1 MLTQRDQPATLYPHL
16 FAVGQIGRVKA
27 AVGINWPAALQR
39 LVGAGGRAARRHFP
53 TVATALRNHPFVA
66 PIAATGGVLAVSDG
80 LGALYRGA
88 DRLPG
93 VLASGQIPAA
103 INSGAT
109 AVQEGVTDAMTSASN
124 TIADATPADAMARWW
139 HGPPRPSSTPPD
151 VAAFRANR
159 LVEPDV
165 LSNMTAEG
173 VASLAASSGFTS
185 GVPGSVLPHAM
196 MQRAAPEIADEV
208 ANTTVNNP
216 YWRSPPQPSGTAS
229 TIGRW
234 ANNAGEWL
242 GNNWHWAVPTAGGL
256 GALGYYLSNRRR
268 KNDDDE
274 EKNAWVKQAINVQH
288 YAPIAPRR
296 QLSQSERSRV
306 EEGQSRWFPEI
317 WQSYDTEIPDM
328 MSSPGRGALLHGVP
342 AGLLGAALGG
352 AAGSH
357 VDPGGAAIGAGL
369 GGVGVGGLMALIAYM
384 RRQQANRDLEETMR
398 RLPPGANKRDYL
410 SDPVVQARGDGYGS
424 PSEGIGSGWSPLL
437 AATQNANLAMRG
449 RAVEAAD
456 RTCTLSDALVE
467 MSQTAPLAAG
477 FLIKCAELRLTAA
490 DAIAACKRA
499 AGVDPHIRDEFVK
512 AGLYGKVAARSG
524 QPF

>member
-1 MLTQRDQPATLYPHL
+1 MSQG
-16 FAVGQIGRVKA
+16 VS
-27 AVGINWPAALQR
+27 N
-39 LVGAGGRAARRHFP
+39 
-53 TVATALRNHPFVA
+53 N
-66 PIAATGGVLAVSDG
+66 PI
-80 LGALYRGA
+80 
-88 DRLPG
+88 
-93 VLASGQIPAA
+93 
-103 INSGAT
+103 AT
-109 AVQEGVTDAMTSASN
+109 AVAGGGAIGLGVPGGIVAYNALPSLSSVTNDARSTLRDVAALPAATLASASN
-124 TIADATPADAMARWW
+124 AIANATPADAIAQGMAQ
-139 HGPPRPSSTPPD
+139 PPRPSSTPPD

-274 EKNAWVKQAINVQH
+274 EKNA
-288 YAPIAPRR
+288 
-296 QLSQSERSRV
+296 S
-306 EEGQSRWFPEI
+306 
-317 WQSYDTEIPDM
+317 
-328 MSSPGRGALLHGVP
+328 
-342 AGLLGAALGG
+342 
-352 AAGSH
+352 
-357 VDPGGAAIGAGL
+357 
-369 GGVGVGGLMALIAYM
+369 
-384 RRQQANRDLEETMR
+384 
-398 RLPPGANKRDYL
+398 
-410 SDPVVQARGDGYGS
+410 
-424 PSEGIGSGWSPLL
+424 
-437 AATQNANLAMRG
+437 
-449 RAVEAAD
+449 D
-456 RTCTLSDALVE
+456 RTRTFADTLVE
-467 MSQTAPLAAG
+467 MSQTAPLAVG